1 MICLRSHAY
10 QYVLQR
16 LGKTV
21 DNHNS
26 FEFKIHCKGKMKS
39 VKIGGVLVIKTN
51 KSVEFNCQK
60 NIIRKQSIRQIY
72 VVLFGRKRNNC

>member
-26 FEFKIHCKGKMKS
+26 FEFKIHCKGQN
-39 VKIGGVLVIKTN
+39 KI
-51 KSVEFNCQK
+51 C
-60 NIIRKQSIRQIY
+60 
-72 VVLFGRKRNNC
+72 

>member
-1 MICLRSHAY
+1 MHTKTTTT
-10 QYVLQR
+10 VL
-16 LGKTV
+16 
-21 DNHNS
+21 NS
-26 FEFKIHCKGKMKS
+26 KYIAKEKMKS

-60 NIIRKQSIRQIY
+60 KIIRKQSIRQIY

>member
-1 MICLRSHAY
+1 MCDNLKKSYCTISLIYWIKMICLRSHAY

-26 FEFKIHCKGKMKS
+26 FEFKIHCKGQN
-39 VKIGGVLVIKTN
+39 KI
-51 KSVEFNCQK
+51 C
-60 NIIRKQSIRQIY
+60 
-72 VVLFGRKRNNC
+72 